1 MQTSCWRRTGLLTL
15 FWLLT
20 LSGPPAHAASLQS
33 GIHGMVW
40 GGLAADYPQL
50 EKIREE
56 GGASYYVNRQMVYR
70 TGGDPVTGVV
80 YGFYHDRLFAAYIKM
95 STPNQAYYLE
105 KHFSGEYGPAKVKPA
120 GAETIYRWEHGDLKI
135 KLKVNDTRED
145 IKLGI
150 YFQPL
155 AKELNQTLVEEGP
168 ADISSPTPS
177 KDKTVKSAPL
187 F

>member
-1 MQTSCWRRTGLLTL
+1 MHKRCWRMTGLLLWVGLFTL
-15 FWLLT
+15 T
-20 LSGPPAHAASLQS
+20 VTPTHAANLQS

-40 GGLAADYPQL
+40 GGFAADYPHL
-50 EKIREE
+50 VKVREE
-56 GGASYYVNRQMVYR
+56 GGASYYVNRQMVYH
-70 TGGDPVTGVV
+70 TADQPVTGVV
-80 YGFYHDRLFAAYIKM
+80 YGFYRDRLFAAYIKM